1 MRIGLFLA
9 AVSLL
14 SAPGPPQMAP
24 ISVCTALA
32 DRLRFNGKIISVR
45 GYEESTDE
53 GSWLKGDCKVHV
65 TTGGRPW
72 PNLIWLS
79 ISHRD
84 SLHEIPFQTNMDA
97 LRRFGDVTAKAT
109 RSGHTYRAW
118 VTYEGMFET
127 EGVPEIGGGRVGPGE
142 GVGFGHLNGAPA
154 QLVIKTVRDL
164 KVEYL
169 EPSGAKRAT
178 P

>member
-1 MRIGLFLA
+1 MRLALLLVAFYLFA
-9 AVSLL
+9 APRKPEIT
-14 SAPGPPQMAP
+14 A

-32 DRLRFNGKIISVR
+32 DRIRLNGKIISVR

-53 GSWLKGDCKVHV
+53 GSWLKGDCKTHV
-65 TTGGRPW
+65 TADGHDW
-72 PNLIWLS
+72 PDLIWLS

-84 SLHEIPFQTNMDA
+84 TLDTIPFQTDVNA
-97 LRRFGDVTAKAT
+97 LHRFGDITAKAA
-109 RSGHTYRAW
+109 RSGHKYRAW

-127 EGVPEIGGGRVGPGE
+127 EGDLQIGGDKVGPSF

-164 KVEYL
+164 KIQY
-169 EPSGAKRAT
+169 SGSAT
-178 P
+178 TTRPPE